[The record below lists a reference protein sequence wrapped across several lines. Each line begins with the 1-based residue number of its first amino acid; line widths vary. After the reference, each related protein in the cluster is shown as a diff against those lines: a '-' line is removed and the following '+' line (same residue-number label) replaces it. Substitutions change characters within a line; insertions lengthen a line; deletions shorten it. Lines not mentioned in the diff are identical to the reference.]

1 MSTIK
6 TKKAKNEKME
16 NKESKL
22 EKVTEQTLLGE
33 VINDERIIPI
43 LKKYNFPCV
52 SCPLAQY
59 ELEKLKVI
67 DIAKFYGINAEEVI
81 KEINAYLGEKNEE
94 KKKS

>member
-1 MSTIK
+1 MK
-6 TKKAKNEKME
+6 

-33 VINDERIIPI
+33 IINDERVTPI

-52 SCPLAQY
+52 TCPLVQY

-67 DIAKFYGINAEEVI
+67 DIAKFYGINAEEMI
-81 KEINAYLGEKNEE
+81 KEVNAYLGEKNEE